1 LLQFLKLN
9 FLLLALSLTITLS
22 AQDEPSIINPNVAN
36 AQDTIGSDSIL
47 PKVNTFKTI
56 FNGKPGR
63 AALYSLVVPSGGQI
77 YNKKWWKVP
86 LALGLDGYF
95 IYNVINKKSTY
106 NQFNNI
112 VLNYQNNAMYIDPF
126 YSKSQAINLRSQAR
140 SGVEN
145 AWVYLVIGHLVT
157 VFDAYVDRHLKD
169 FDISPN
175 LSFDGT
181 PNPESLGSIAFISI
195 KYRLR

>member
-1 LLQFLKLN
+1 MHQYLKL
-9 FLLLALSLTITLS
+9 FFVMLALLMTFTVS
-22 AQDEPSIINPNVAN
+22 AQEEPSIIDTNVAN
-36 AQDTIGSDSIL
+36 AQDTTGRDSIL

-63 AALYSLVVPSGGQI
+63 AALYSLVIPSGGQI

-86 LALGLDGYF
+86 LALGVDGYF
-95 IYNVINKKSTY
+95 IYNVINKKNIY
-106 NQFNNI
+106 NQYNDI
-112 VLNYQNNAMYIDPF
+112 VLEYQRGGSNPF
-126 YSKSQAINLRSQAR
+126 YSKSQAINLRSQAK

-157 VFDAYVDRHLKD
+157 VFDAYVDRHLMD

-181 PNPESLGSIAFISI
+181 SQSDNMGAMAGISI

>member
-1 LLQFLKLN
+1 M
-9 FLLLALSLTITLS
+9 LALLMTFTVS
-22 AQDEPSIINPNVAN
+22 AQEEPSIIDTNVAN
-36 AQDTIGSDSIL
+36 AQDTTGRDSIL

-63 AALYSLVVPSGGQI
+63 AALYSLVIPSGGQI

-86 LALGLDGYF
+86 LALGVDGYF
-95 IYNVINKKSTY
+95 IYNVINKKNIY
-106 NQFNNI
+106 NQYNDI
-112 VLNYQNNAMYIDPF
+112 VLEYQRGGSNPF
-126 YSKSQAINLRSQAR
+126 YSKSQAINLRSQAK

-157 VFDAYVDRHLKD
+157 VFDAYVDRHLMD

-181 PNPESLGSIAFISI
+181 SQSDNMGAMAGISI

>member
-1 LLQFLKLN
+1 LLHFLKFIF
-9 FLLLALSLTITLS
+9 FLLVLSLPFLVS
-22 AQDEPSIINPNVAN
+22 AQEEPSIIDPNAIN
-36 AQDTIGSDSIL
+36 AQDTTGRDSIL

-63 AALYSLVVPSGGQI
+63 AAFYSLVIPSGGQV

-86 LALGLDGYF
+86 LALGLEGYF
-95 IYNVINKKSTY
+95 IYNVIDKKNIY
-106 NQFNNI
+106 NQYNDI
-112 VLNYQNNAMYIDPF
+112 VIDYQNGETNLF
-126 YSKSQAINLRSQAR
+126 YTKSEAINLRLQAK

-157 VFDAYVDRHLKD
+157 VFDAYVDRHLMD

-175 LSFDGT
+175 LSFDGS
-181 PNPESLGSIAFISI
+181 PQSDNLGAIASISI
-195 KYRLR
+195 KYRLH